1 MTYASFSGKKVI
13 KKNLIYPTMH
23 GTFPSVSAEN
33 RLNKAKIIYS
43 FSEKYVKCSLNA
55 IDAFANE
62 KKIVILQHIY
72 YLLAEK

>member
-1 MTYASFSGKKVI
+1 M
-13 KKNLIYPTMH
+13 
-23 GTFPSVSAEN
+23 
-33 RLNKAKIIYS
+33 YS
-43 FSEKYVKCSLNA
+43 FSEKYVKYSLNA

>member
-1 MTYASFSGKKVI
+1 
-13 KKNLIYPTMH
+13 MH